1 MATASKRIGRS
12 EKIELTDGT
21 DVELRPLNI
30 KKLKEFMKK
39 FGEIQELD
47 KDDPEFESKF
57 MDILVDMSAISL
69 SGQLKEQTAYL
80 YDDDISRE
88 TWEELVDQDSVA
100 FINEVCGGI
109 SLSGGNTDEDFQRG
123 VEG

>member
-39 FGEIQELD
+39 FGEIQSLERE
-47 KDDPEFESKF
+47 DPDFDSNF
-57 MDILVDMSAISL
+57 MDILVDMSAVCL

-80 YDDDISRE
+80 YDEDISRE
-88 TWEELVDQDSVA
+88 TWEELVDQDTVA

-109 SLSGGNTDEDFQRG
+109 SLSGGSTDEDFPRG